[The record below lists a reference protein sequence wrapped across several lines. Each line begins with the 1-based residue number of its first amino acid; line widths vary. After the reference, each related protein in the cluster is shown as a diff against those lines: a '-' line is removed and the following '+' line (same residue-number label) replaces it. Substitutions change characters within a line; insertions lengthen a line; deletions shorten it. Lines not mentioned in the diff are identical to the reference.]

1 MNLQLS
7 LYKTSKRRYNQAIK
21 EKEGFM
27 DQTAFKAAL
36 SETFGRLS
44 LSLLLGEEEKDKFY
58 HLYRRL
64 VEENEKYNLT
74 AIKDIDKIILLH
86 YVDSLTAEALF
97 PVGASVIDVGCGAGF
112 PSVPLAICRPDL
124 KITAMDSTAKK
135 VNYVSMVSS
144 ELSLGINAVCAR
156 AEEIAKADADD
167 SLRECFD
174 CATAR
179 AVADLTVLSE
189 LCLPMVK
196 RGGAFIVMKGKNGL
210 SEIDNAKKAI
220 YTLGG
225 KIEDLSEFALKDKD
239 GELYERVSAKIVKVG
254 KTPKEYPRAFAQI
267 RKKPIS

>member
-1 MNLQLS
+1 MFD
-7 LYKTSKRRYNQAIK
+7 KTYFK
-21 EKEGFM
+21 EELKKVFEINNIAHLL
-27 DQTAFKAAL
+27 DDEKAEKL
-36 SETFGRLS
+36 LRLTEI
-44 LSLLLGEEEKDKFY
+44 LLT
-58 HLYRRL
+58 
-64 VEENEKYNLT
+64 ENEKYNLT

-144 ELSLGINAVCAR
+144 ELSLGINTVCAR

>member
-1 MNLQLS
+1 MFD
-7 LYKTSKRRYNQAIK
+7 KTYFKEELKRVFEINNIAHLLDD
-21 EKEGFM
+21 EKAE
-27 DQTAFKAAL
+27 KL
-36 SETFGRLS
+36 LRLTEI
-44 LSLLLGEEEKDKFY
+44 LLT
-58 HLYRRL
+58 
-64 VEENEKYNLT
+64 ENEKYNLT

-97 PVGASVIDVGCGAGF
+97 PVGASVIDIGCGAGF

-210 SEIDNAKKAI
+210 SEIENAKKAI
-220 YTLGG
+220 STLGG
-225 KIEDLSEFALKDKD
+225 KMEDLSEFALKDKD

>member
-1 MNLQLS
+1 MFD
-7 LYKTSKRRYNQAIK
+7 KTYFKEELKRVFEINNIAHLLND
-21 EKEGFM
+21 EKAE
-27 DQTAFKAAL
+27 KL
-36 SETFGRLS
+36 LRLTEI
-44 LSLLLGEEEKDKFY
+44 LLT
-58 HLYRRL
+58 
-64 VEENEKYNLT
+64 ENEKYNLT

-156 AEEIAKADADD
+156 AEEIAKADVDD

-210 SEIDNAKKAI
+210 SEIENAKKAI

>member
-1 MNLQLS
+1 MFD
-7 LYKTSKRRYNQAIK
+7 KTYFKEELKRVFEINNIAHLLDD
-21 EKEGFM
+21 EKAE
-27 DQTAFKAAL
+27 KL
-36 SETFGRLS
+36 LRLTEI
-44 LSLLLGEEEKDKFY
+44 LLT
-58 HLYRRL
+58 
-64 VEENEKYNLT
+64 ENEKYNLT

-220 YTLGG
+220 STLGG
-225 KIEDLSEFALKDKD
+225 RIEDLSEFALKDKD